1 MPYLSIAMRSM
12 PMPQAAAENFP
23 PILTVAKTDLA
34 FVAAVL
40 NVDFER
46 RLGEGEERRP
56 KPHADAV
63 DLEEG
68 FEEFFEDPLHVA
80 EMRTL
85 IDDEALD
92 LMKHRRMRL
101 IAVAAIGAAG
111 NDDAGRRLL
120 REHGA
125 HLHRRGMRA
134 Q

>member
-68 FEEFFEDPLHVA
+68 FEEFFEDPLH
-80 EMRTL
+80 
-85 IDDEALD
+85 
-92 LMKHRRMRL
+92 
-101 IAVAAIGAAG
+101 AAG